1 MEQRCRLH
9 GRACHGRAVLRLSLL
24 CELRTNYW
32 QGAGSS
38 RVRSIA
44 LFRSGRPA
52 ANRVGDR
59 LLEINGKLRDR

>member
-24 CELRTNYW
+24 CELRTSYW
-32 QGAGSS
+32 EGAGSS
-38 RVRSIA
+38 CVLHNPI
-44 LFRSGRPA
+44 RSGRPA